1 VNSYLTHVIKKKIPI
16 KIHSF
21 GDEKEEE
28 ETSKLLNL
36 RFSKIK
42 FLFQIMYTNKFL
54 SIINQIIFEIVAT

>member
-42 FLFQIMYTNKFL
+42 FLFQMYKFL
-54 SIINQIIFEIVAT
+54 YIINQIVFWIGAA

>member
-1 VNSYLTHVIKKKIPI
+1 MLLKKKIPI

-54 SIINQIIFEIVAT
+54 YIINQIVF